1 MYVELLKKYF
11 EEVGKDLVLDDFNIK
26 EQSMRLPA
34 RKHYWVAQLI
44 KAKIERNQTF
54 EKKKKLK
61 KDITKEVIATSPV
74 KLSQSAAEQAA
85 ERHES
90 LSTLTSKI
98 KELDLIIEYLEKVE
112 KTMSQMGF
120 DIKNAVEIMKME
132 QL

>member
-1 MYVELLKKYF
+1 MELLLKYID
-11 EEVGKDLVLDDFNIK
+11 EVAQDLVLDDFNIK
-26 EQSMRLPA
+26 NQSMRLPA

-44 KAKIERNQTF
+44 KSKISRNATF
-54 EKKKKLK
+54 EKKKQLK
-61 KDITKEVIATSPV
+61 KNITKEVIATSPV

-90 LSTLTSKI
+90 LASLTAKI
-98 KELDLIIEYLEKVE
+98 KELDLVIEYLEKVE

-120 DIKNAVEIMKME
+120 DIKNIVELQKME

>member
-132 QL
+132 KM

>member
-1 MYVELLKKYF
+1 MLKKYF

-34 RKHYWVAQLI
+34 RKHYWVAKLI
-44 KAKIERNQTF
+44 TAKIERNQTF
-54 EKKKKLK
+54 EKKRKLK
-61 KDITKEVIATSPV
+61 KNITKEVIATSPV

-90 LSTLTSKI
+90 LSSLTSKI
-98 KELDLIIEYLEKVE
+98 KELDIIIEYLEKVE

-132 QL
+132 QM